1 MNNTKQQLINQ
12 LITEAF
18 TAINKLSEVI
28 TEKDLIWADKNY
40 DNNEFAAELNALAE
54 NLIDSGKQFYLYED

>member
-28 TEKDLIWADKNY
+28 TEKDLKWAEKHY
-40 DNNEFAAELNALAE
+40 ENNDTASELTNLAE

>member
-1 MNNTKQQLINQ
+1 MNKTKQQLIDQ

-28 TEKDLIWADKNY
+28 TEKDLKWADKNY

-54 NLIDSGKQFYLYED
+54 NLIDNGKQFYLYED